1 MQICNSGDRNHGAS
15 KNGIHGSLSVSLID
29 QRSVSQQQSLIMLLT
44 G

>member
-1 MQICNSGDRNHGAS
+1 MTEEGID
-15 KNGIHGSLSVSLID
+15 GIHVSPSVSLID